1 MSLSRFSLAG
11 KTAIVTGSGR
21 GLGRAIAKG
30 MAEAGAAVVTCSRT
44 ASEAESAAAEIR
56 AAGGK
61 AKGLR
66 VDTADRADCFRL
78 VAGTIAAV
86 GRLEIMVCN
95 ASIDAPMPAE
105 QIDEATLDKI
115 LSINVGGYLYCAQAA
130 FEPMA
135 TQGGGSIVMTSSN
148 GSLVAFPGIAAYC
161 ASKGAVDQLV
171 RTLAAEWAPRGIRVN
186 AFNPG
191 YMEHAMTGTEGYDS
205 DPEVMDAVRRMT
217 PMQRRGRV
225 EEIVGPAIFLASD
238 AASFITGVVL
248 PVDGGWTAI

>member
-1 MSLSRFSLAG
+1 MPFSRFSLAG
-11 KTAIVTGSGR
+11 KIAIITGSGR

-44 ASEAESAAAEIR
+44 QSEAESAAQEIR
-56 AAGGK
+56 AGGGK
-61 AKGLR
+61 ARALR

-78 VAGTIAAV
+78 VNDTLAAY
-86 GRLEIMVCN
+86 GRLDIMVCN
-95 ASIDAPMPAE
+95 ASIDSPMPAE
-105 QIDEATLDKI
+105 AIDQATLEKI
-115 LSINVGGYLYCAQAA
+115 LAVNVGGYLYCAQAA
-130 FEPMA
+130 SEPM
-135 TQGGGSIVMTSSN
+135 TKQGGGAIVMTSSN

-191 YMEHAMTGTEGYDS
+191 YMEHAMTGTEGYDK
-205 DPEVMDAVRRMT
+205 DPEVVEQIRRMT

>member
-1 MSLSRFSLAG
+1 MSLDRFSLAG

-30 MAEAGAAVVTCSRT
+30 MAQAGASVVTCSRT
-44 ASEAESAAAEIR
+44 SAEAESAAQEIR
-56 AAGGK
+56 TAGGQ
-61 AKGLR
+61 ARGLR
-66 VDTADRADCFRL
+66 VDTSTRADCFRL
-78 VAGTIAAV
+78 VSDTLAAF
-86 GRLEIMVCN
+86 GRLDIMVCN
-95 ASIDAPMPAE
+95 ASIDSPMPAE
-105 QIDEATLDKI
+105 QIDQATLETI
-115 LSINVGGYLYCAQAA
+115 LAVNVGGYLYCAQAA
-130 FEPMA
+130 AEPM
-135 TQGGGSIVMTSSN
+135 TRQGGGSIVMTSSN

-191 YMEHAMTGTEGYDS
+191 YMEHAMTGTDVYDK
-205 DPEVMDAVRRMT
+205 DPEVIDQIRRMT